1 MITSLPK
8 SFDCLVGFDKKDA
21 QEAFVR
27 DGSIV
32 LSNLNPND
40 DPWSDVASKIPGLV
54 WDRNDLLLEN
64 HRADAVHTE
73 HEALK
78 LQGLALKVRGDT
90 LHLYSSR

>member
-1 MITSLPK
+1 MHR
-8 SFDCLVGFDKKDA
+8 
-21 QEAFVR
+21 QRFVR

-32 LSNLNPND
+32 LSNLNPNN

-54 WDRNDLLLEN
+54 WDRNDLLLEK

-78 LQGLALKVRGDT
+78 LQGLALKARGDT
-90 LHLYSSR
+90 LLRLYSSR